1 MAFWKIN
8 TYTWDLK
15 SDLLLSP
22 TQVVFFLFLFFNS
35 FSLGFWAWV
44 LSLSLSLSLSFLSFH
59 FSQSLLFSVF
69 PLLVLSKLYSV
80 ICCCVEGVGGV
91 NGWIYYGGLVWC
103 FVVCMMMVFVLVGSW
118 VWWMDEK
125 GGDERCLRAIW
136 VRWVWV
142 LGVEGKRK
150 KRKELRSKS
159 CPKSIRGFHKKLNF
173 LS

>member
-1 MAFWKIN
+1 MGPKVRPSALSN
-8 TYTWDLK
+8 TSCLFF
-15 SDLLLSP
+15 
-22 TQVVFFLFLFFNS
+22 VFVFQFLFIGF
-35 FSLGFWAWV
+35 LG
-44 LSLSLSLSLSFLSFH
+44 LGSLSLSLSFLSFH

-159 CPKSIRGFHKKLNF
+159 CPKSIRGFYKKLNF
-173 LS
+173 LSYQSWKQVPNMPS